1 MNFSFVLWGYGV
13 VFTLMIIIFLFIVF
27 WLRWNIPVT
36 ILRYTGNKGRPLMFH
51 TKARKVMKQGVPRLI
66 VKKYDLPIRDYLAEN
81 YYPTIRGKWGGLILW
96 EVEDGVLTPALPKRS
111 LIDKLKGEGKLTPEQ
126 QEVYEQAQALFKAK
140 GVKFE
145 FDEQLFKDIKLKI
158 VDDVDIDFML
168 EEISRRKSQYNNWFA
183 EFMNRHG
190 SMVMIVF
197 ICMLLFAG
205 FVVGLEKLPDLMA
218 QCSAAGADV
227 VKGSLLEQAANTV
240 RPPA

>member
-1 MNFSFVLWGYGV
+1 MVSALLVVGV
-13 VFTLMIIIFLFIVF
+13 VLFLEHLVGVF
-27 WLRWNIPVT
+27 LLIYHKTYNIPIAVM
-36 ILRYTGNKGRPLMFH
+36 RFTGNKQRPTLFL
-51 TKARKVMKQGVPRLI
+51 TKGKKVFKAGIPRLQ
-66 VKKYDLPIRDYLAEN
+66 VRGYKVQFRDYLSEN

-126 QEVYEQAQALFKAK
+126 QEVYEMAQALFKAK